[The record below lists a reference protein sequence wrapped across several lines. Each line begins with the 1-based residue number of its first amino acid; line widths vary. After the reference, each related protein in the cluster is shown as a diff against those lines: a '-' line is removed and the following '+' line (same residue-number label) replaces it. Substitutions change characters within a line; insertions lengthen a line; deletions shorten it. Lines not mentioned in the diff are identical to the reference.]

1 MEQKKGNTRTVIVA
15 DSALRTYLETTFV
28 VSKAFI
34 CQALNGK
41 RNSERAKRI
50 CEAALKNGAYREER
64 RKVDTPSR
72 AIKVMDS
79 KGNVTRVIN
88 E

>member
-1 MEQKKGNTRTVIVA
+1 MEQKKENTRTVIVA
-15 DSALRTYLETTFV
+15 DSGLRTYLETTFG

-34 CQALNGK
+34 SQALNGK
-41 RNSERAKRI
+41 RNSELAEQIRK
-50 CEAALKNGAYREER
+50 AALKNGAYYEER
-64 RKVDTPSR
+64 RKVAAPAR
-72 AIKVMDS
+72 PVKVLDS